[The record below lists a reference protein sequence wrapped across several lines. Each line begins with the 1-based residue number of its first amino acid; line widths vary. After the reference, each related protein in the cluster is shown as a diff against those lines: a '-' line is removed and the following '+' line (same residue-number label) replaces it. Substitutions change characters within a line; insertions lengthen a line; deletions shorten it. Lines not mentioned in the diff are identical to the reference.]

1 MLGFAGG
8 AISVVE
14 AESDIVR
21 LGDSDS
27 LRRGELNSRVLRSSS
42 PSSAEN
48 SDSSGV
54 EKRSGDR
61 GGSFFATVFFAGGVG
76 VVGVVGVEYFVD
88 RLKEG
93 VLGYKWK
100 LEVGYTHLSLET
112 RGGGEVELISSEG
125 RFGKARPYI
134 PWKFHLYSS
143 LPVC

>member
-1 MLGFAGG
+1 LTLAGPISGFAGG

-14 AESDIVR
+14 AVSGISR

-54 EKRSGDR
+54 NERSGDR
-61 GGSFFATVFFAGGVG
+61 GGSFFATIFFAGGVG
-76 VVGVVGVEYFVD
+76 VVGVVGVENFVD

-93 VLGYKWK
+93 VLGY
-100 LEVGYTHLSLET
+100 E
-112 RGGGEVELISSEG
+112 
-125 RFGKARPYI
+125 
-134 PWKFHLYSS
+134 
-143 LPVC
+143 